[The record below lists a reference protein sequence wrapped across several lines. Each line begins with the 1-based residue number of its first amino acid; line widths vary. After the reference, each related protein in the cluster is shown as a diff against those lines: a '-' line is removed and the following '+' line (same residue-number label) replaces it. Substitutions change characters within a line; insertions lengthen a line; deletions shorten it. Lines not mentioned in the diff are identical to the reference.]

1 MQAYFIFEKR
11 MTDLSH
17 ESEIYGELRAVLDI
31 ISILEVDAYG
41 RVELNEELNRKIN
54 NLHIKFFGDFV
65 LPHNPTTF
73 EEAVKIYKELPN
85 YVIGQDA
92 HSVPMKV
99 YLAPLQMLD
108 PTGTFDVIQ
117 DISESLISDVVTI
130 MQGLEDAKEEAQDL
144 SRSIAARDFSFIA
157 RKVNRFLNLL
167 RQYTQQFQSHISPLL
182 IEIRGSGRE
191 ESELSS
197 YLQQHLNGPF
207 SKENVEVWLHQTKEE
222 SLVLESFVNLLRNI
236 TFCKHRGD
244 YIRQILTNDQ
254 VISLNMY
261 FPDISDPVLDGM
273 DNFLEGRDFHYSENL
288 EMWFHSWLTM
298 VNFQISMDDFLYFH
312 EVNKKDSTIKFIYT
326 LLPPQNRTQQFPY
339 TDIKGIYSEGR
350 RRNEY
355 TLLPPGQ
362 PITVREIVENGTVNL
377 QWNHPLHGLDFI
389 DHYQIVLQQRGDL
402 VEYRYQTESIQ
413 AEFQITT
420 PDSSIPYDV
429 YVYGVCRIGKTASS
443 EILHH
448 SGVAVRLVGGAEIC
462 SPRKAHNG
470 RVEVGW
476 ICIYTST

>member
-1 MQAYFIFEKR
+1 

-144 SRSIAARDFSFIA
+144 SRSIPARDFSFID

-167 RQYTQQFQSHISPLL
+167 RQYTQQFKSHISPLL

-191 ESELSS
+191 ESELSL

-339 TDIKGIYSEGR
+339 VDIKGVYLEGR
-350 RRNEY
+350 HRHEY

-362 PITVREIVENGTVNL
+362 PINIREIVENGTVKL
-377 QWNHPLHGLDFI
+377 QWDYPLHGLNFI
-389 DHYQIVLQQRGDL
+389 DHYQIVVKQRGDS
-402 VEYRYQTESIQ
+402 VEYRYQTDSIQ
-413 AEFQITT
+413 NEFQITT

-429 YVYGVCRIGKTASS
+429 YVYAVCRIGKTASS
-443 EILHH
+443 EVFHH
-448 SGVAVRLVGGAEIC
+448 SGAVVRLVGGAEIC
-462 SPRKAHNG
+462 DPRRARSG
-470 RVEVGW
+470 RVEVYDMY
-476 ICIYTST
+476 IYL